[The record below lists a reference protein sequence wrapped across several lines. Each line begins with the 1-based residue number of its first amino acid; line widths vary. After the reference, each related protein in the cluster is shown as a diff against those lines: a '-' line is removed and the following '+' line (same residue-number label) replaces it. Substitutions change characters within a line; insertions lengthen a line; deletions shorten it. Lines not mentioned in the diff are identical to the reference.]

1 MASAADDAAAVEDA
15 EEPPKKRIYSACL
28 HCQSRKRRCDGG
40 EPTCGLC
47 TRLGLRCVYTQRRRR
62 GPGKKNKP
70 AVDAEAKVRAIETSL
85 ERMAQLHVTDGGASS
100 SGPGRTQLPS
110 EATLPPV
117 TASLDD
123 TAKDADRPAHDDLAN
138 SSRDP
143 LPASSL
149 PSRFPPLRDLF
160 SGPQL
165 LSTMRAI
172 RSDVESRMD
181 HSPFKRRAFTSF
193 PPPEYLLDLEQAVIE
208 DIQLFCPTITRKHF
222 LELAE
227 QQYTGGTREKTAID
241 DPARWAIINA
251 LFATAVQWRTANDSF
266 EDMSPMSWGYF
277 KNAFSVFPE
286 LLISGGGVST
296 VEAMLTMATFL
307 LGTTDARTT
316 LQVASSAARTAQM
329 MGLHRREA
337 YTKLDAAQS
346 RQHRRACWVAFI
358 VDTEMTVRFGISPS
372 FNLGQM
378 NADLPDEGLASF
390 NHAIGITCAEKT
402 QCYVRKLAELSR
414 IRYKIHDQLSIDS
427 IKTQAGPHHQAAVLA
442 LSAELE
448 AWRDS
453 FPEHLRPKLTAV
465 VHDREL
471 ETHVVLLHIY
481 YFDALIK
488 IHTNLARLKSV
499 SSHSLTLCQN
509 PSWEASQGSCPNVQD
524 AYEKCTAAAR
534 ATVET
539 LRVTPPH
546 SFVHLWA
553 MICYPVASC
562 LILLWSA
569 LEESTGAEA
578 HANVRVLG
586 QFVQF
591 LAGLREEGCDVRNL
605 LDGCSKFF
613 KIAKY
618 AVHTQRTIRLTRPLD
633 EDENVREQLET
644 LRLKLSGVAE
654 WTHLAQGLLSNIP
667 TLCAQAR
674 EVFSDILESEKPG
687 SDGYGPL
694 ASDMLKPHNHNF
706 CFGP

>member
-1 MASAADDAAAVEDA
+1 
-15 EEPPKKRIYSACL
+15 
-28 HCQSRKRRCDGG
+28 
-40 EPTCGLC
+40 
-47 TRLGLRCVYTQRRRR
+47 
-62 GPGKKNKP
+62 
-70 AVDAEAKVRAIETSL
+70 
-85 ERMAQLHVTDGGASS
+85 
-100 SGPGRTQLPS
+100 
-110 EATLPPV
+110 
-117 TASLDD
+117 
-123 TAKDADRPAHDDLAN
+123 
-138 SSRDP
+138 
-143 LPASSL
+143 
-149 PSRFPPLRDLF
+149 
-160 SGPQL
+160 
-165 LSTMRAI
+165 MRAI
-172 RSDVESRMD
+172 RSDMESRMD

-227 QQYTGGTREKTAID
+227 QQYTGGAREKTAID

-358 VDTEMTVRFGISPS
+358 IDTEMTVRFGISPS
-372 FNLGQM
+372 FNLSQM

-448 AWRDS
+448 AWRNS

-471 ETHVVLLHIY
+471 ETHVVLLHVY

-509 PSWEASQGSCPNVQD
+509 PSWEASQGSYPNVQD

-534 ATVET
+534 ATVEI

-546 SFVHLWA
+546 SFVHLCTSRA
-553 MICYPVASC
+553 MICYPVAAC

-569 LEESTGAEA
+569 LEDSTGAEA

-591 LAGLREEGCDVRNL
+591 LAGLREEGCDVRNV

-633 EDENVREQLET
+633 EDENVREQLE
-644 LRLKLSGVAE
+644 
-654 WTHLAQGLLSNIP
+654 
-667 TLCAQAR
+667 AR
-674 EVFSDILESEKPG
+674 DIFSDILESEKPG

>member
-1 MASAADDAAAVEDA
+1 
-15 EEPPKKRIYSACL
+15 
-28 HCQSRKRRCDGG
+28 
-40 EPTCGLC
+40 
-47 TRLGLRCVYTQRRRR
+47 
-62 GPGKKNKP
+62 
-70 AVDAEAKVRAIETSL
+70 
-85 ERMAQLHVTDGGASS
+85 
-100 SGPGRTQLPS
+100 
-110 EATLPPV
+110 
-117 TASLDD
+117 
-123 TAKDADRPAHDDLAN
+123 
-138 SSRDP
+138 
-143 LPASSL
+143 
-149 PSRFPPLRDLF
+149 
-160 SGPQL
+160 
-165 LSTMRAI
+165 MRAI
-172 RSDVESRMD
+172 RSDMESRMD

-227 QQYTGGTREKTAID
+227 QQYTGGAREKTAID

-307 LGTTDARTT
+307 LGTTDARTM

-372 FNLGQM
+372 FNLSQM

-414 IRYKIHDQLSIDS
+414 IRYKIHDQLSVDS
-427 IKTQAGPHHQAAVLA
+427 MKAQAGPHHQAAVLA

-448 AWRDS
+448 AWRNS

-471 ETHVVLLHIY
+471 ETHVVLLHVY

-509 PSWEASQGSCPNVQD
+509 PSWEASQ
-524 AYEKCTAAAR
+524 
-534 ATVET
+534 
-539 LRVTPPH
+539 
-546 SFVHLWA
+546 
-553 MICYPVASC
+553 VASC

-569 LEESTGAEA
+569 LEDSTGAEA

-591 LAGLREEGCDVRNL
+591 LAGLREEGCDVRNV

-618 AVHTQRTIRLTRPLD
+618 AVHTQRTIRLTRSLD
-633 EDENVREQLET
+633 EDENVREQLE
-644 LRLKLSGVAE
+644 
-654 WTHLAQGLLSNIP
+654 
-667 TLCAQAR
+667 AR
-674 EVFSDILESEKPG
+674 DIFSDILESEKPG

>member
-1 MASAADDAAAVEDA
+1 
-15 EEPPKKRIYSACL
+15 
-28 HCQSRKRRCDGG
+28 
-40 EPTCGLC
+40 
-47 TRLGLRCVYTQRRRR
+47 
-62 GPGKKNKP
+62 
-70 AVDAEAKVRAIETSL
+70 
-85 ERMAQLHVTDGGASS
+85 
-100 SGPGRTQLPS
+100 
-110 EATLPPV
+110 
-117 TASLDD
+117 
-123 TAKDADRPAHDDLAN
+123 
-138 SSRDP
+138 
-143 LPASSL
+143 
-149 PSRFPPLRDLF
+149 
-160 SGPQL
+160 
-165 LSTMRAI
+165 MRAI
-172 RSDVESRMD
+172 RSDMESRMD

-208 DIQLFCPTITRKHF
+208 DIQLFCPTIIRKHF

-227 QQYTGGTREKTAID
+227 QQYTGGAREKTAID

-329 MGLHRREA
+329 MGMHRREA

-372 FNLGQM
+372 FNLSQM

-414 IRYKIHDQLSIDS
+414 IRYKIHDQLSVDS
-427 IKTQAGPHHQAAVLA
+427 IKAQAGPHHQAAVLA

-448 AWRDS
+448 AWRNT

-509 PSWEASQGSCPNVQD
+509 PSWEASQ
-524 AYEKCTAAAR
+524 A
-534 ATVET
+534 
-539 LRVTPPH
+539 
-546 SFVHLWA
+546 
-553 MICYPVASC
+553 C

-569 LEESTGAEA
+569 LEDSTGAEA

-591 LAGLREEGCDVRNL
+591 LAGLREECCDVRNV

-633 EDENVREQLET
+633 EDENVRGQLET
-644 LRLKLSGVAE
+644 LRLKLSGVAD
-654 WTHLAQGLLSNIP
+654 WTHLAQGLLSNMP
-667 TLCAQAR
+667 SLCAQAR